1 MYFHISSKGAE
12 KRTCHYHHENEQFI
26 EVIVRMPPTCIYI
39 SLNKLEL
46 MRERERENIL

>member
-12 KRTCHYHHENEQFI
+12 KRVTIIDENEQFI